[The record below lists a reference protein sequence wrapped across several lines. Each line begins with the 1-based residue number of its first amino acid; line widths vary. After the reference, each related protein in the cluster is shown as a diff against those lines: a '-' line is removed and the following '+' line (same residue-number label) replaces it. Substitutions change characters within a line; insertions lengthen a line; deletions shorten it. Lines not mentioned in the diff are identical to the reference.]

1 MQRHDSQRGFTL
13 IELLLATVV
22 FGLIIAGGYAAI
34 NGLSRAWQQQREVAA
49 QFAQLQSTF
58 YQLELDLSQLIAR
71 RVRDVDGG
79 HLPAVSGNALQL
91 QAVRSGWSNPLA
103 QQRSELQRFGYQLR
117 NGQLQRNW
125 WINTDSVRN
134 DSVQQEVLLDQVQ
147 TLQLRYLDRNREW
160 QLQWP
165 PANAAAA
172 PASPVAVLPLAIE
185 VDLQLANDARYRRV
199 FTTVALN

>member
-1 MQRHDSQRGFTL
+1 MPRHDTQQGFTL

-49 QFAQLQSTF
+49 QFAQLQTTF

-103 QQRSELQRFGYQLR
+103 QQRSELQRFAYLLR

-125 WINTDSVRN
+125 WINTDSMRN
-134 DSVQQEVLLDQVQ
+134 DSVQREVVLDQVQ

-172 PASPVAVLPLAIE
+172 PSSPLAMLPLAIE

>member
-1 MQRHDSQRGFTL
+1 MPRHDTQQGFTL

-49 QFAQLQSTF
+49 QFAQLQTTF

-103 QQRSELQRFGYQLR
+103 QQRSELQRFGYLLR

-165 PANAAAA
+165 PANAVTA
-172 PASPVAVLPLAIE
+172 PSSPLAVLPLAIE

>member
-1 MQRHDSQRGFTL
+1 MPRHDTQQGFTL

-49 QFAQLQSTF
+49 QFAQLQTTF

-103 QQRSELQRFGYQLR
+103 QQRSELQRFAYLLR

-165 PANAAAA
+165 PANTAAA
-172 PASPVAVLPLAIE
+172 PSSPLAMLPLAIE